1 MKKLVLVVGLIGMTL
16 GMNAQSL
23 RVNETDEF
31 TGDVKKFTKYYNIA
45 KTNLGTLSASVLR
58 INNSTFLKVSSSTDL
73 GCAGARDNY
82 IIFLFSDGTKITL
95 DDLADVSCKDSSS
108 SMFNIGDIDFS
119 LLTKIRFQQSKYYT
133 DGSVYGTFTLQ
144 QQINATK

>member
-1 MKKLVLVVGLIGMTL
+1 MKKVALVLGMVALTL

-45 KTNLGTLSASVLR
+45 KTNVGTLSASVLR
-58 INNSTFLKVSSSTDL
+58 INNHIFLKVSSSADL
-73 GCAGARDNY
+73 GCAGAHDNY
-82 IIFLFSDGTKITL
+82 ITFLFSDGTKVTL
-95 DDLADVSCKDSSS
+95 DDLADISCKDSSS
-108 SMFNIGDIDFS
+108 SLFRLSDIDFC
-119 LLTKIRFQQSKYYT
+119 LLTKIRFRQSKHYT

-144 QQINATK
+144 QQIDATK